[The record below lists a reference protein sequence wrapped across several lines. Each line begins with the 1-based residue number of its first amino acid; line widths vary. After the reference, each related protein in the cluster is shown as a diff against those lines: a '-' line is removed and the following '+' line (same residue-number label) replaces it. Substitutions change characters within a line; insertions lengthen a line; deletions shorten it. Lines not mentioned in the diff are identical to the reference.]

1 MKSVFQKPRE
11 LAEPD
16 PGPGWLRSRFMHQP
30 WPRPGV
36 AVLLT
41 GMGSDGAAGLLCLRQ
56 QGWHTIAQDQASS
69 VVYGMPRAA
78 AELGAARQVL
88 PVGEIAGAVVEHF
101 RRGQQPKAR
110 W

>member
-36 AVLLT
+36 AACGRPTCPVR
-41 GMGSDGAAGLLCLRQ
+41 GEAP
-56 QGWHTIAQDQASS
+56 
-69 VVYGMPRAA
+69 MPIQCE
-78 AELGAARQVL
+78 ELQSER
-88 PVGEIAGAVVEHF
+88 
-101 RRGQQPKAR
+101 
-110 W
+110 